1 MQTRRTLTSNTKNT
15 HIQMTKVPTKWT
27 KTQQLKIENWYKL
40 LTSYEKLFYF
50 AGCQP
55 KSHCSMKSLE
65 INNHKG
71 KTKLKDQSP
80 VVGKNII
87 FFACSP
93 YFFNES
99 L

>member
-71 KTKLKDQSP
+71 KTKLKAYLSSISDQIKTIS
-80 VVGKNII
+80 ILH
-87 FFACSP
+87 S
-93 YFFNES
+93 YF
-99 L
+99 